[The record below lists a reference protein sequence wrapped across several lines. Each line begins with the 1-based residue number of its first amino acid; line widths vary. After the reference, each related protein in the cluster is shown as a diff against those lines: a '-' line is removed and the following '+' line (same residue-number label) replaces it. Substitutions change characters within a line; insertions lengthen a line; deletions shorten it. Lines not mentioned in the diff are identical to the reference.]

1 MSQASTSGL
10 AQRLCCILSY
20 SSYRVYF
27 LDLLVLLCANYMHIG
42 VSDSIE
48 KVLNRT
54 QYILDNDFNNPDAPC
69 IYQIGN
75 MTVVFMNPSKRV

>member
-1 MSQASTSGL
+1 
-10 AQRLCCILSY
+10 
-20 SSYRVYF
+20 
-27 LDLLVLLCANYMHIG
+27 MHIG

-54 QYILDNDFNNPDAPC
+54 QYILDNDINNPDAPC

-75 MTVVFMNPSKRV
+75 MAVVFMNPSKRV